1 MFKSDELG
9 WNTGENI
16 VVELECSET
25 STGEKG
31 LRGWAF
37 PWQVIFE
44 NEHFDILLGKALQ
57 PIRYAL
63 GGRLDNR
70 GFQ

>member
-1 MFKSDELG
+1 MFKSNELG

-44 NEHFDILLGKALQ
+44 NEHFKILPGNKLQ
-57 PIRYAL
+57 PIQYAL
-63 GGRLDNR
+63 VGKLPRH
-70 GFQ
+70 